1 MAHAACGSES
11 TRNTKENDFFTG
23 GDRVNRDGLKLII
36 FIEERD
42 SSVWYNI
49 ADSNWSHEEISV
61 GYEDRGKQ
69 RSENYISPFSNIY
82 ILD

>member
-1 MAHAACGSES
+1 
-11 TRNTKENDFFTG
+11 
-23 GDRVNRDGLKLII
+23 VNGDGLKLII

-61 GYEDRGKQ
+61 VLKTE
-69 RSENYISPFSNIY
+69 ENRRVLFDLSAKMYLGLRTIY
-82 ILD
+82 SALRNDVNH